1 MSHSPTD
8 PSGRQILD
16 AYFNAAS
23 ESELESALEHIRQ
36 FVQPVL
42 TRSIRAKLNVSMSN
56 GDRSHLNQ
64 DALELEA
71 DTELLFF
78 SRLETLRQNGECEHI
93 ENLEGYVRQ
102 VAQNAFHRY
111 LRSRYPVRSRVRN
124 QIRYILTHD
133 PKLKIESKDDGT
145 LLCRSANVDPSVSTD
160 QQQPVSLDPLRSR
173 AFELSLPALVASAL
187 EIAARPLSLEH
198 LVSMIFELKGLSEQ
212 HQVEEEIA
220 FNITGT
226 AENQASS
233 MEQRELLLKIWDEIG
248 RMPIMH
254 RRALLLNL
262 TDRRGESLI
271 QELPMVRV
279 ASIRSIADILDMP
292 HEAFAELWNQ
302 LPLNDNRIAELF
314 GLTRQQVINLRHS
327 ARSRLKRS
335 LGDRK
340 EAKKNK

>member
-1 MSHSPTD
+1 M
-8 PSGRQILD
+8 LD

-23 ESELESALEHIRQ
+23 GSERESALEQIRR

-64 DALELEA
+64 DALDLAA

-78 SRLETLRQNGECEHI
+78 SRLETLRQNGESDHI

-102 VAQNAFHRY
+102 VAQNAFNRY
-111 LRSRYPVRSRVRN
+111 LRSRYPVRSRLRN
-124 QIRYILTHD
+124 QIRYILLHD
-133 PKLKIESKDDGT
+133 PKLRIEPSDEGVFV
-145 LLCRSANVDPSVSTD
+145 CRTMDVDSTVSND
-160 QQQPVSLDPLRSR
+160 QTQPISLDPLRSR
-173 AFELSLPALVASAL
+173 AFELSLPALVVSAL
-187 EIAARPLSLEH
+187 ELADRPLPLEH
-198 LVSMIFELKGLSEQ
+198 LVSIVFELKGLSEQ
-212 HQVEEEIA
+212 HQVDEETA

-233 MEQRELLLKIWDEIG
+233 MEQHELLQKIWEELG
-248 RMPIMH
+248 QMPIMH

-279 ASIRSIADILDMP
+279 ASIRSIADILEIP
-292 HEAFAELWNQ
+292 HEAFADLWNQ
-302 LPLNDNRIAELF
+302 LPLDDNRIAELF

-335 LGDRK
+335 LGDRSATK
-340 EAKKNK
+340 RNK